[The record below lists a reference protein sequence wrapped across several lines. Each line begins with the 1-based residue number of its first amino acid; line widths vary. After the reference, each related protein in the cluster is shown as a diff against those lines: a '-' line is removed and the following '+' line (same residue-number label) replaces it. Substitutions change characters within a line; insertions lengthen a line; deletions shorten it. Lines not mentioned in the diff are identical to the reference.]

1 MTRCVTVRA
10 TGSTTKPFSSPGKP
24 SRHAAAA
31 PIASVTSAMATFLL
45 AETLRANLL
54 GAALGHGRKGPP
66 RRLRM
71 CRLGRVAV
79 ERVENHGAGAERAEM
94 LQVAGDLRDRAV
106 AGQPVVAGDRRR
118 GEGQRDPRD
127 QGGLGPLE

>member
-1 MTRCVTVRA
+1 MTRCVTIRA
-10 TGSTTKPFSSPGKP
+10 ARHTPRPFTSPGKP

-71 CRLGRVAV
+71 CRLRRVAV
-79 ERVENHGAGAERAEM
+79 VRVEDHGLGAERVEM
-94 LQVAGDLRDRAV
+94 LQVAGDLR
-106 AGQPVVAGDRRR
+106 
-118 GEGQRDPRD
+118 
-127 QGGLGPLE
+127 